1 MDRLQDFSTEVTRV
15 AREVGSEG
23 RLGGQAKIEDVNGV
37 WSELTT
43 NVNEMASNLTSQ
55 VRSIA
60 QGQKIVSNTVDLLIP
75 VVTTAVARGDLT
87 RKIEVEAS
95 GEILELKIT
104 INKMYVVKPGTV
116 AVY

>member
-1 MDRLQDFSTEVTRV
+1 MISYHGVSRTDWSRVDRLRDFSTEVTRV

-37 WSELTT
+37 WSELTQ

-60 QGQKIVSNTVDLLIP
+60 LGESSGMNLYVLS
-75 VVTTAVARGDLT
+75 LT
-87 RKIEVEAS
+87 KSHHCSRQR
-95 GEILELKIT
+95 
-104 INKMYVVKPGTV
+104 
-116 AVY
+116 